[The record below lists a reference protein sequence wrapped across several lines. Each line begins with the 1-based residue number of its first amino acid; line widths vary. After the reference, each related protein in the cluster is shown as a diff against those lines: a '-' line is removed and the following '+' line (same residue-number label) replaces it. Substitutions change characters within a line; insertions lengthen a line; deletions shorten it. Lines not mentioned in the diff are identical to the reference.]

1 MNTKVIIL
9 AVAIV
14 VLIHLLFFAFIIF
27 PHRNKTATVTATE
40 NTTQQETTAPE
51 TQQPTAPPS
60 PAPPSP
66 APPSPAT
73 PAPAV
78 ATPQP
83 HVLPK
88 LEPYSPSFF
97 RKDLREPTGPV
108 AQTIKAVPVKAGCVV
123 DLDTRTVF
131 WEQNPDEPLSIA
143 SVSKMMTAYLAI
155 RKLYESNGAIT
166 LETPIRVTRDAA
178 RIGGREVWLDP
189 KETFTFEEILKC
201 VLVHSA
207 NDAAYLLAEFC
218 ADGSIPAFLADM
230 NAVSQSLGC
239 DKFHFVNTNGL
250 TEKDGTENSA
260 SAIQLAYLSEHLI
273 RIPEIM
279 RWTGVKT
286 DHLRENDE
294 AFIKRNKGQPT
305 MLSSSNGLLG
315 TCKGCNG
322 MKTGYTTKSGFCIVA
337 TCERSNRRIAAVILG
352 AKNAKERDK
361 LARSLIDWAYTLR

>member
-1 MNTKVIIL
+1 MGKR
-9 AVAIV
+9 AG
-14 VLIHLLFFAFIIF
+14 
-27 PHRNKTATVTATE
+27 
-40 NTTQQETTAPE
+40 
-51 TQQPTAPPS
+51 S
-60 PAPPSP
+60 P
-66 APPSPAT
+66 
-73 PAPAV
+73 V
-78 ATPQP
+78 QP
-83 HVLPK
+83 HTLPNI
-88 LEPYSPSFF
+88 EPYSPSFF
-97 RKDLREPTGPV
+97 RKDLRELTGAA
-108 AQTIKAVPVKAGCVV
+108 AQTAQAIPAKAGCVV
-123 DLDTRTVF
+123 DLDTRTVL
-131 WEQNPDEPLSIA
+131 WELNPDEQLSIA

-155 RKLYESNGAIT
+155 RRLYESNGAIT

-207 NDAAYLLAEFC
+207 NDAAYLLAEYC
-218 ADGSIPAFLADM
+218 GDGSVPTFLADM
-230 NAVSQSLGC
+230 NDLSKKIGC
-239 DKFHFVNTNGL
+239 DKFHFVNSNGL

-279 RWTGVKT
+279 KWTGVKT

-322 MKTGYTTKSGFCIVA
+322 MKTGYTVKSGFCIVA
-337 TCERSNRRIAAVILG
+337 TCERSNRHLAVVLLG
-352 AKNAKERDK
+352 CKNAKERDK
-361 LARSLIDWAYTLR
+361 LARALFDWAYALR

>member
-1 MNTKVIIL
+1 MNTKFIAV

-14 VLIHLLFFAFIIF
+14 VLVHVLFFAFIIL
-27 PHRNKTATVTATE
+27 PNRSKDKVTQP
-40 NTTQQETTAPE
+40 QQPEQVE
-51 TQQPTAPPS
+51 TQPADVTPQPTPPPAS
-60 PAPPSP
+60 TEQPAQVAPAPL
-66 APPSPAT
+66 
-73 PAPAV
+73 
-78 ATPQP
+78 P

-88 LEPYSPSFF
+88 IEPYSPAFF
-97 RKDLREPTGPV
+97 KKDIRELTGPV

-123 DLDTRTVF
+123 DLDSRTAF
-131 WEQNPDEPLSIA
+131 WEQNPDEQLSIA

-166 LETPIRVTRDAA
+166 LETPIKVTRDAA

-230 NAVSQSLGC
+230 NDVSKSLGC

-315 TCKGCNG
+315 SCKGCNG

-337 TCERSNRRIAAVILG
+337 TCERSNRRIAVVILG

-361 LARSLIDWAYTLR
+361 PARALIDWAYTLR